1 MPPVLQKL
9 VRADS
14 EAVASFDQRRALQW
28 VLVIIAGCG
37 VYGLTV
43 GVWRAPMQAGY
54 TALKFPLLI
63 FLTCAGN
70 ALLSGM
76 VAQLLGS
83 GLSFRQTSAAI
94 LMSFATAAVILG
106 ALSPI
111 TLFVIYNAPALNSST
126 RAIGHSIVLLMHVF
140 LIAYAG
146 IVANRRLLRMLQDLT
161 GSRAIA
167 RRVLVSWLAG
177 NLLLGAQL
185 AWVLRPFI
193 GSPRL
198 PVQFLRDDP
207 LRGNF
212 YEAVGRALSQL
223 LF

>member
-1 MPPVLQKL
+1 MPMLREL
-9 VRADS
+9 VRADA
-14 EAVASFDQRRALQW
+14 EAIAHFNRHGALRW
-28 VLVIIAGCG
+28 GLVTIVGCG
-37 VYGLTV
+37 VYGTTV
-43 GVWRAPMQAGY
+43 GIWRAPLQAGY

-63 FLTCAGN
+63 FLTCGGN
-70 ALLSGM
+70 ALLSGIL
-76 VAQLLGS
+76 AQLLGS

-111 TLFVIYNAPALNSST
+111 TLFVIFNAPALTSST
-126 RAIGHSIVLLMHVF
+126 RVVGHSIVLLMHVF

-146 IVANRRLLRMLQDLT
+146 IVANRGLLRVLQQLT
-161 GSRAIA
+161 GSRAVA

-198 PVQFLRDDP
+198 AVQFLRDDP

-212 YEAVGRALSQL
+212 YEAVARALSHL

>member
-1 MPPVLQKL
+1 MNTLREL
-9 VRADS
+9 LRADA
-14 EAVASFDQRRALQW
+14 EAITAFDRRRALEW
-28 VLVIIAGCG
+28 ALVIVAGCG
-37 VYGLTV
+37 VYGITV
-43 GVWRAPMQAGY
+43 GIWRAPLQAGY

-63 FLTCAGN
+63 SLTCAAN

-76 VAQLLGS
+76 IAQLLGS
-83 GLSFRQTSAAI
+83 GLSFRQSSAAI
-94 LMSFATAAVILG
+94 LMSFATAAIILG

-126 RAIGHSIVLLMHVF
+126 RVLGHSIVLLMHVF

-146 IVANRRLLRMLQDLT
+146 VVANRRLLRMLQQLT

-167 RRVLVSWLAG
+167 WRVLVSWLAG

-193 GSPRL
+193 GSPQL
-198 PVQFLRDDP
+198 AVQFLRDDP

-212 YEAVGRALSQL
+212 YEAVARALGH
-223 LF
+223 LFR

>member
-1 MPPVLQKL
+1 MMSVFREL
-9 VRADS
+9 VRADA
-14 EAVASFDQRRALQW
+14 EAIASFDGRRALQW

-43 GVWRAPMQAGY
+43 GIWRAPVQAGY
-54 TALKFPLLI
+54 TAVKFPLLI

-70 ALLSGM
+70 ALLSGIL
-76 VAQLLGS
+76 AQLLGS

-94 LMSFATAAVILG
+94 LMSFAIAAVILG

-126 RAIGHSIVLLMHVF
+126 RVIGHSIVLLMHVF

-146 IVANRRLLRMLQDLT
+146 VVANRRLLRMLQQLT
-161 GSRAIA
+161 GRPPIA
-167 RRVLVSWLAG
+167 RQVLVSWLAG

-193 GSPRL
+193 GSPHL
-198 PVQFLRDDP
+198 AVQFLRDDP

-212 YEAVGRALSQL
+212 YEAVARAVGHILR
-223 LF
+223 